1 MSSSPPQPDPLRASS
16 AAPSGGLS
24 PPPGRTLSPT
34 VPARPN
40 SAFLVKRP
48 AQYSPSPP
56 NEALLVAPST
66 TASTP
71 GTLSGPPS
79 VPLERLEIPSGTS
92 SKPPGR
98 RVQWPVDLK
107 SPIGGQASGAPIPLQ
122 TLDDTGAKEALRT
135 ALDALELHDGG
146 LPRPSFAHSTYDVE
160 SQVTSEGT
168 TRAPS
173 EAGSEAD
180 MEDVRDQMDIYVDP
194 NETDGMPSLNPE
206 KDAKRNQDAAV
217 ALVRAHTSGFF
228 GVLRKRRGQSGANK
242 QAATAAVA
250 ATAATPTREEPPDD
264 GTGAFG
270 RRLRDGGRFETNYD
284 ELPEPP
290 RHKSKNTGGVLA
302 SLLAL
307 QGGSD
312 SASIR
317 SVATSSAGSTSRPG
331 SQYGSDDDDEDEERE
346 RLKFIHEYRVKNAW
360 LKTPGIST
368 PGGKVHQRTI
378 SAISPDEIREPAPNR
393 YSASVNDFVSNR
405 TTAIPSSPGSPGS
418 PPTTADSATYLRA
431 PKKSAASTVSSG
443 FKKLGGSLGLEID
456 QRPSSAKSS
465 AGVFGGLMMATVRLR
480 RRRSSAK
487 GPLTLSLRTRQNN
500 ITGAASPGASKVSLA
515 LSAQRGN
522 AAD

>member
-1 MSSSPPQPDPLRASS
+1 MSTSPPPLDPLRYSLAAASGR
-16 AAPSGGLS
+16 PS
-24 PPPGRTLSPT
+24 PPSIRALSPT
-34 VPARPN
+34 SSPHPN
-40 SAFLVKRP
+40 TAFVVKRP

-56 NEALLVAPST
+56 NEASLAAPST
-66 TASTP
+66 TTSTP

-79 VPLERLEIPSGTS
+79 APLERLDIPSAPS

-107 SPIGGQASGAPIPLQ
+107 SPVGGQASGTPIPLQ

-146 LPRPSFAHSTYDVE
+146 LPRPSFAHNTYDVE

-180 MEDVRDQMDIYVDP
+180 MEDIRDQMDIYVDP

-228 GVLRKRRGQSGANK
+228 GVLRKRRGQSGPSK
-242 QAATAAVA
+242 QAAVSV
-250 ATAATPTREEPPDD
+250 ATAATPTREEPDD

-284 ELPEPP
+284 EMPELP
-290 RHKSKNTGGVLA
+290 RHKTKNTGGVLA

-317 SVATSSAGSTSRPG
+317 SVATSSAGSASRPS
-331 SQYGSDDDDEDEERE
+331 SQYGSDEDDEDEERE

-360 LKTPGIST
+360 LKAPGSST
-368 PGGKVHQRTI
+368 PGSKVHQRNI
-378 SAISPDEIREPAPNR
+378 SAISPDEIRELAPNR
-393 YSASVNDFVSNR
+393 HSASVNDFISNR
-405 TTAIPSSPGSPGS
+405 TTNRTTTLTPGSPGSPSS
-418 PPTTADSATYLRA
+418 PPTTADSATFLRA
-431 PKKSAASTVSSG
+431 PPKKSAASTVSSG
-443 FKKLGGSLGLEID
+443 FRKLGGSLGLEVD
-456 QRPSSAKSS
+456 QRPPAAKSS
-465 AGVFGGLMMATVRLR
+465 AGVFGGLMMATV
-480 RRRSSAK
+480 SA
-487 GPLTLSLRTRQNN
+487 GL
-500 ITGAASPGASKVSLA
+500 
-515 LSAQRGN
+515 
-522 AAD
+522 